1 MLGPADL
8 PVAAG
13 HPLRAAMA
21 ERVGPLA
28 FAVMGS
34 ELVDTMI
41 SDEGE
46 PLRCPRRTDNLNLS
60 ELGIA

>member
-1 MLGPADL
+1 
-8 PVAAG
+8 
-13 HPLRAAMA
+13 MA